1 LLRELHESTDS
12 PDLETPGGKRVPV
25 PRADMPVSDSLKN
38 VLALVA
44 EVHQNDTETIEPL
57 HVLAAILED
66 HTNRAAKLLLDQR
79 ITPQKVATALDPGLD
94 R

>member
-1 LLRELHESTDS
+1 
-12 PDLETPGGKRVPV
+12 
-25 PRADMPVSDSLKN
+25 MPVSDSLKN